1 MKVVLWL
8 AVLCALFIE
17 YIQAENT
24 KPAYR
29 ISSPVEYQVI
39 QRGARNESWVEIKI
53 TASLLFSKSGPLEY
67 RLDKKRSWEKLIG
80 EWQNQNFLSRTK
92 IPAGGWHRLEIR
104 EVGNSDHRSQ
114 VVQFGVG
121 EIKFRKLRGG
131 ETIDSDGIGFR
142 F

>member
-80 EWQNQNFLSRTK
+80 
-92 IPAGGWHRLEIR
+92 
-104 EVGNSDHRSQ
+104 
-114 VVQFGVG
+114 
-121 EIKFRKLRGG
+121 
-131 ETIDSDGIGFR
+131 
-142 F
+142 